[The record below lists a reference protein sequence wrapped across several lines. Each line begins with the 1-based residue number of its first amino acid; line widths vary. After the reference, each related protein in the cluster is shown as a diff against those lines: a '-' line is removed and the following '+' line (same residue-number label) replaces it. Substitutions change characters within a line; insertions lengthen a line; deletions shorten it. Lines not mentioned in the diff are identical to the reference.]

1 MAGKNTSTTKLHP
14 QAERRIREVV
24 RRREAREAEA
34 AKWDGPHCM
43 DCGQQHISYLYR
55 ETLNGTVIDERSTLS
70 MACSIIGDEIRET
83 TEDPSWLAELSY
95 TQGELATM
103 WKVRSDSREAAEA
116 QP

>member
-1 MAGKNTSTTKLHP
+1 MTSKTSSTPKLHP

-43 DCGQQHISYLYR
+43 VCGGERISYLYR
-55 ETLNGTVIDERSTLS
+55 ETLNGTIIDERGTLS

-83 TEDPSWLAELSY
+83 TEDPAWLAELSY
-95 TQGELATM
+95 TQAELATM
-103 WKVRSDSREAAEA
+103 WKVRPDEGNAEA